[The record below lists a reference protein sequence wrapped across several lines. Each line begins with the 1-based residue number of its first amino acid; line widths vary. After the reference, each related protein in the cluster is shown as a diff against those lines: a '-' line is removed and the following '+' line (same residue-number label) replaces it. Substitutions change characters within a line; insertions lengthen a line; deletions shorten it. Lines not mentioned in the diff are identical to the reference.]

1 MGNERNHLSQKPRNC
16 IYRNVSLL
24 IAFHSDFLCFHRITF
39 LWHYCILRF
48 TKSHKLL
55 SAYRLMTVFV
65 YRIMLVNK
73 VCYCKERWIN
83 KLQSWNAPHKK
94 RQIIIMNAIMQKSLK
109 LKRFYCQVN
118 WMFSINSFRWG
129 NLGVYIAFSVFSQ
142 NGLVDIVM
150 AWEREGKNI
159 SKAAKYMLLASE
171 QQ

>member
-1 MGNERNHLSQKPRNC
+1 MFHCLLHSIPIFC
-16 IYRNVSLL
+16 VSTE
-24 IAFHSDFLCFHRITF
+24 ITF

-65 YRIMLVNK
+65 DRIMLVNK